1 MKVTKEQFPQLV
13 ETYKSTI
20 YGVCYMFSK
29 DNDEVADLFQ
39 EVLINLWL
47 GLDSFSY
54 RDDGSLKAWIYRVT
68 MNTCL
73 MLDREKKRHG
83 EVVPLSM
90 ETDLFDDTPADNE
103 QRQQI
108 QALYDRIQLL
118 APVDRAIVLM
128 WLTDMSYEEIA
139 RIIGISV
146 QNVSVKLVRI
156 REKLKKMQN
165 P

>member
-20 YGVCYMFSK
+20 YSVCYMFSK
-29 DNDEVADLFQ
+29 DSDEVADLFQ
-39 EVLINLWL
+39 EVLINLWQ
-47 GLDSFSY
+47 GIGSI
-54 RDDGSLKAWIYRVT
+54 RDDMAVKTWVYRTT
-68 MNTCL
+68 MNTCVTI
-73 MLDREKKRHG
+73 DREKKKRG
-83 EVVPLSM
+83 ETIPLSM
-90 ETDLFDDTPADNE
+90 EMDYFDDNNDGAHKA
-103 QRQQI
+103 QI

-139 RIIGISV
+139 RIVGISV

-156 REKLKKMQN
+156 REKLKKM
-165 P
+165 

>member
-68 MNTCL
+68 MNTYL
-73 MLDREKKRHG
+73 MLDREKKRHD

-90 ETDLFDDTPADNE
+90 ETDLFDDTHADNE

-128 WLTDMSYEEIA
+128 WLSDMSYEEIA

>member
-20 YGVCYMFSK
+20 YSVCYMFSK
-29 DNDEVADLFQ
+29 DSDEVADLFQ
-39 EVLINLWL
+39 EVLINLWQ
-47 GLDSFSY
+47 GIDSV
-54 RDDGSLKAWIYRVT
+54 RDDMAVKTWVYRTT
-68 MNTCL
+68 MNTCVTI
-73 MLDREKKRHG
+73 DREKKKRV
-83 EVVPLSM
+83 ETIPLSM
-90 ETDLFDDTPADNE
+90 EMDYFDDNNDGAHKA
-103 QRQQI
+103 QI

-139 RIIGISV
+139 RIVGISV

-156 REKLKKMQN
+156 REKLKKM
-165 P
+165 